1 MKNNFTLNPPK
12 AFSATLLALLV
23 FSACSSPN
31 KTEFKAHHSH
41 DWSDRTITLNTS
53 DSLNLGTSYLSV
65 YSEIYSYTAE
75 LTFPLTATVSIHNTS
90 LTDSV
95 FIKKADYYNTDGKL
109 IRSYVKNPIYV
120 KPLESLQIV
129 IDETD
134 GEGGTGANFIF
145 DWAVKGDVNE
155 PYFEAVMIS
164 TSGQQGMSFTTQGIR
179 TNK

>member
-1 MKNNFTLNPPK
+1 MRKPFLH
-12 AFSATLLALLV
+12 LLLGVLAL
-23 FSACSSPN
+23 SACNNP
-31 KTEFKAHHSH
+31 KKKEFKIHHSH
-41 DWSDRTITLNTS
+41 DWSDRATTLNPS
-53 DSLNLGTSYLSV
+53 DSLQGGVTYLSV

-109 IRSYVKNPIYV
+109 IRSYVENPIYV
-120 KPLESLQIV
+120 KPLETLQIV

-134 GEGGTGANFIF
+134 EEGGTGANFIF
-145 DWAVKGDVNE
+145 DWAVQKESNE

-164 TSGQQGMSFTTQGIR
+164 TSGQQGMSFTTKGVR
-179 TNK
+179 TK

>member
-1 MKNNFTLNPPK
+1 MKINLNIIRK
-12 AFSATLLALLV
+12 QAFSASLLALLILT
-23 FSACSSPN
+23 ACSSPEN
-31 KTEFKAHHSH
+31 KEFKVHHSH
-41 DWSDRTITLNTS
+41 DWSDRIITLNS
-53 DSLNLGTSYLSV
+53 NDSLQEGTSYLSV

-95 FIKKADYYNTDGKL
+95 FLKKADYYNTDGKL
-109 IRSYVKNPIYV
+109 IRSYVKSPIYV

-134 GEGGTGANFIF
+134 EEGGTGANFIF

-164 TSGQQGMSFTTQGIR
+164 TSGQQGMSFTTKGIR
-179 TNK
+179 TK

>member
-1 MKNNFTLNPPK
+1 MKKPFHYC
-12 AFSATLLALLV
+12 LLGMLILT
-23 FSACSSPN
+23 ACNAPN
-31 KTEFKAHHSH
+31 KKALKIHHFN
-41 DWSDRTITLNTS
+41 DWSDRTVSITPS
-53 DSLNLGTSYLSV
+53 DSLHEGSTYLSI

-109 IRSYVKNPIYV
+109 IRSYVDKPIYV

-134 GEGGTGANFIF
+134 KEGGTGANFIF
-145 DWAVKGDVNE
+145 DWAVQKEKNE